1 MRMIKLV
8 IIVALAGLV
17 GGACRPA
24 SEVGQP
30 PVGPREGEQASSAQ
44 QEVLR
49 EVLDYVKQSGS
60 TLEALMEEVQRR
72 ETLER
77 VPGGIEVLGTDVRV
91 AKALVGA
98 ARRAATAKGVEKT
111 TAALSRLQP
120 ALVNLRSQIPA
131 ALITQHL
138 ERALVAIST
147 SSAEEAVNLASGY
160 LLKAVDVAMQSPAR
174 IVPDVMQD
182 IERAKSSVD
191 KNNLGKGANEIL
203 AVLDKLAGHDSIEIV
218 EKAIGEAAAAQQ
230 AVGREAW
237 PVISA
242 ELDQLDRLL
251 AKLQEK
257 IEEETTTVTVEEA
270 PAAGAE
276 EAGAEPAAAATE
288 ETAGRAAPEVVR
300 TPTKGLP
307 ATEE

>member
-8 IIVALAGLV
+8 VILALVGLV
-17 GGACRPA
+17 VGSCRPA
-24 SEVGQP
+24 SEVQP
-30 PVGPREGEQASSAQ
+30 PPAAEPRVGAEGSVVD
-44 QEVLR
+44 QEVLGEIR
-49 EVLDYVKQSGS
+49 DYLKESGS
-60 TLEALMEEVQRR
+60 TLDALVQEVQRR

-77 VPGGIEVLGTDVRV
+77 VPGGIAALGTDVRV

-98 ARRAATAKGVEKT
+98 ARRAATSKGVDKT
-111 TAALSRLQP
+111 TAALNRLYP
-120 ALVNLRSQIPA
+120 ALGNLRSQIPA

-203 AVLDKLAGHDSIEIV
+203 AVLDKLAGHESIEIV

-242 ELDQLDRLL
+242 ELDQLDGLL

-257 IEEETTTVTVEEA
+257 IEEEMTTVTVEEVPEAEEEAAVPPPVAEGEEVTGESAA
-270 PAAGAE
+270 PAA
-276 EAGAEPAAAATE
+276 EAPVP
-288 ETAGRAAPEVVR
+288 APE
-300 TPTKGLP
+300 
-307 ATEE
+307 

>member
-1 MRMIKLV
+1 MRMIKMV
-8 IIVALAGLV
+8 VIVALAGLV
-17 GGACRPA
+17 VGSCRPA
-24 SEVGQP
+24 SEVPPP
-30 PVGPREGEQASSAQ
+30 PVEPRAGAEVSVVD
-44 QEVLR
+44 QEVLGEIR
-49 EVLDYVKQSGS
+49 DYLKESGNTLD
-60 TLEALMEEVQRR
+60 ALVQEVQRR

-77 VPGGIEVLGTDVRV
+77 VPGGIAALGTDVRV

-98 ARRAATAKGVEKT
+98 ARRAATAKGVDKT
-111 TAALSRLQP
+111 TAALNRLQP
-120 ALVNLRSQIPA
+120 ALGNLRSQIPA
-131 ALITQHL
+131 ALITQHM

-182 IERAKSSVD
+182 IEQAKSSVD
-191 KNNLGKGANEIL
+191 KNNLGKGANQIL
-203 AVLDKLAGHDSIEIV
+203 AILDKLAGHESIEIV

-257 IEEETTTVTVEEA
+257 IEGETTTVTVEEVPEAEEEAAALPPVAEGEEVTGESAA
-270 PAAGAE
+270 PAA
-276 EAGAEPAAAATE
+276 EAPVP
-288 ETAGRAAPEVVR
+288 APE
-300 TPTKGLP
+300 
-307 ATEE
+307 

>member
-8 IIVALAGLV
+8 VIVALAGLV
-17 GGACRPA
+17 GSSCRPA
-24 SEVGQP
+24 SEVQP
-30 PVGPREGEQASSAQ
+30 PAVAPRAGEEVSTAD

-49 EVLDYVKQSGS
+49 EIRDYLKESGS
-60 TLEALMEEVQRR
+60 TLDALVQEVQRR

-77 VPGGIEVLGTDVRV
+77 VPGGIAALGTDVRV
-91 AKALVGA
+91 AKALVAA
-98 ARRAATAKGVEKT
+98 ARRAVTAKGVEKT
-111 TAALSRLQP
+111 TAALNRLYP
-120 ALVNLRSQIPA
+120 ALGNLRSQIPA

-147 SSAEEAVNLASGY
+147 SSAEEAVNQASGY
-160 LLKAVDVAMQSPAR
+160 LLKAVDVAMQAPAR

-182 IERAKSSVD
+182 IERAKASVD
-191 KNNLGKGANEIL
+191 NNNLSKGANQIL
-203 AVLDKLAGHDSIEIV
+203 AVLDKLAGHESIEIV

-257 IEEETTTVTVEEA
+257 IEGETTTVTVEEV
-270 PAAGAE
+270 PEAE
-276 EAGAEPAAAATE
+276 EAAPPPPAEEGEEVTGEPTTPAAEAPVP
-288 ETAGRAAPEVVR
+288 APE
-300 TPTKGLP
+300 
-307 ATEE
+307 

>member
-1 MRMIKLV
+1 MRMIKIV
-8 IIVALAGLV
+8 VIVALAGLV
-17 GGACRPA
+17 VGSCRPV
-24 SEVGQP
+24 SEVQP
-30 PVGPREGEQASSAQ
+30 PPTAEPRAGAEVSAVD

-49 EVLDYVKQSGS
+49 EIRDYLKESGS
-60 TLEALMEEVQRR
+60 TLDALVQEVQRR

-77 VPGGIEVLGTDVRV
+77 VPGGIAALGTDVRV

-98 ARRAATAKGVEKT
+98 ARRAATAKGVDKT
-111 TAALSRLQP
+111 TAALNRLQP
-120 ALVNLRSQIPA
+120 ALGNLRSQIPA
-131 ALITQHL
+131 AIITQHL

-191 KNNLGKGANEIL
+191 KNNLGKGANQIL
-203 AVLDKLAGHDSIEIV
+203 AVLNKLAGHESIEIV

-257 IEEETTTVTVEEA
+257 IEGETTTVTIEEVPEAEEEAALPVAEGEEVTGESAA
-270 PAAGAE
+270 PAA
-276 EAGAEPAAAATE
+276 EAPVP
-288 ETAGRAAPEVVR
+288 APE
-300 TPTKGLP
+300 
-307 ATEE
+307 

>member
-8 IIVALAGLV
+8 VIVALAGLV
-17 GGACRPA
+17 GSSCRPA
-24 SEVGQP
+24 SEVQP
-30 PVGPREGEQASSAQ
+30 PAVAPRAGEEVSTAD

-49 EVLDYVKQSGS
+49 EIRDYLKESGS
-60 TLEALMEEVQRR
+60 TLDALVQEVQRR

-77 VPGGIEVLGTDVRV
+77 VPGGIAALGTDVRV

-98 ARRAATAKGVEKT
+98 ARRAVTAKGVEKT
-111 TAALSRLQP
+111 TAALNRLYP
-120 ALVNLRSQIPA
+120 ALGNLRSQIPA

-160 LLKAVDVAMQSPAR
+160 LLKAVDVAMQAPAR

-182 IERAKSSVD
+182 IERAKASVD
-191 KNNLGKGANEIL
+191 NNNLSKGANQIL
-203 AVLDKLAGHDSIEIV
+203 AVLDKLAGHESIEIV

-257 IEEETTTVTVEEA
+257 IEGETTTVTVEEVPEA
-270 PAAGAE
+270 EEEAAPPPPAEEGEEVTGEPTTPAA
-276 EAGAEPAAAATE
+276 EAPVP
-288 ETAGRAAPEVVR
+288 APE
-300 TPTKGLP
+300 
-307 ATEE
+307 